1 MRNPEDVF
9 TENFNPEIDETTW
22 FHLSDKDHEFAV
34 CRSDVLQALRF
45 AEKEHMIP
53 PLPPEWWDKELAEYV
68 GETQPLE
75 NEVLEAESEDK

>member
-1 MRNPEDVF
+1 MTGKNRIQF
-9 TENFNPEIDETTW
+9 QI
-22 FHLSDKDHEFAV
+22 SDKDHEFAV
-34 CRSDVLQALRF
+34 CQSDVLQALRF

-68 GETQPLE
+68 GEAQPPE